1 MPCPDGASCEIHGQW
16 QVEPDAGGC
25 WVATLLPPF
34 GDRGGRSHRWTSGLG
49 GAEGH
54 TAEGG
59 LVGGLQRGLG
69 NPRPELAGLGCLGPK
84 ECLVARARAQAAR
97 EALTQ
102 PCPPSPPSIPP
113 LHVSALATHS
123 HKTVTTAMTTTFPG
137 SLAPP
142 LPGAVLASPAH
153 LTHQHLTPRA
163 PRAASSQRRGA
174 HSGPRSS
181 PTLQGGASPSS
192 AWRWGGVGSWTP

>member
-1 MPCPDGASCEIHGQW
+1 MLVAVGWPRCYHPLVTGVAGATGGQVGW
-16 QVEPDAGGC
+16 EGQR
-25 WVATLLPPF
+25 ATRQR
-34 GDRGGRSHRWTSGLG
+34 RGWW
-49 GAEGH
+49 EGSS
-54 TAEGG
+54 
-59 LVGGLQRGLG
+59 RGLG

-137 SLAPP
+137 SLLPP
-142 LPGAVLASPAH
+142 CQVQFWH
-153 LTHQHLTPRA
+153 LL
-163 PRAASSQRRGA
+163 
-174 HSGPRSS
+174 
-181 PTLQGGASPSS
+181 LI
-192 AWRWGGVGSWTP
+192 